1 MFILAEICLAIGDL
15 RGASSAVDDALRII
29 ERNGDQ
35 TFWSELM
42 RVRAEIAIA
51 ERSACDQTVETLL
64 RQAIEVAR
72 RQQARLSELRSATRL
87 AERFLE
93 QGRQREARNLL
104 APLYGWFTEGLDTPD
119 LIAARKVLNQMS

>member
-1 MFILAEICLAIGDL
+1 M
-15 RGASSAVDDALRII
+15 
-29 ERNGDQ
+29 
-35 TFWSELM
+35 
-42 RVRAEIAIA
+42 RAEIAIA

-93 QGRQREARNLL
+93 QGRQGEARSLL

-119 LIAARKVLNQMS
+119 LIAAGKVLKQLS